1 MLKKLF
7 LTILLFLPYPAWSE
21 QYQSRNVFLQ
31 EAFSQQPP
39 KPQLFWITKPLK
51 KQISDILQ
59 HKPRFLRT
67 RYWRKNTLSVWILEE
82 IGKTQPI
89 TVGVIIDNNKIV
101 NIKVLTFRESR
112 GWEVKHAFFTN
123 QFKEN
128 LLTPSL
134 KLQNRID
141 GISGAT
147 LSVRALD
154 KIARLALLFN
164 QHIQK

>member
-7 LTILLFLPYPAWSE
+7 LTILFFLPCPALSE
-21 QYQSRNVFLQ
+21 QFQSQENFLQ
-31 EAFSQQPP
+31 EAFSEQPP
-39 KPQLFWITKPLK
+39 KPQLLWISKSLK
-51 KQISDILQ
+51 KQVNDILQ
-59 HKPRFLRT
+59 HKPGFLRT

-89 TVGVIIDNNKIV
+89 TVGVIIENNKIV
-101 NIKVLTFRESR
+101 NVKVLTFRESR
-112 GWEVKHAFFTN
+112 GWEVKHDFFTD

-128 LLTPSL
+128 LLTPNL
-134 KLQNRID
+134 KLQNPID

-154 KIARLALLFN
+154 KIARLALLFH

>member
-1 MLKKLF
+1 MLKTLF
-7 LTILLFLPYPAWSE
+7 LTILLFLPYPALSE
-21 QYQSRNVFLQ
+21 QYQSRKVFLQ
-31 EAFSQQPP
+31 EAFLEQPP
-39 KPQLFWITKPLK
+39 KPQLLWINKPLK

-59 HKPRFLRT
+59 HKPGFLRT

-101 NIKVLTFRESR
+101 NLKVLTFRESR
-112 GWEVKHAFFTN
+112 GWEVKHDFFTD

-128 LLTPSL
+128 LLTPNL

-147 LSVRALD
+147 LSVHALN